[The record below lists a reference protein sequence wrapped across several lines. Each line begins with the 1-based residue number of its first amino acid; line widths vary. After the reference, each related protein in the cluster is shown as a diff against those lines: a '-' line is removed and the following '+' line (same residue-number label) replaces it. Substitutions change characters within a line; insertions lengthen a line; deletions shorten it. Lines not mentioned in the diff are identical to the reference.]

1 MFYEIT
7 TRLTEVLAMIYT
19 SKLIVASVFLWAL
32 MPEPALADSMRCG
45 THLISSGGRHGP
57 GKYEVL
63 KKCGQPAER
72 SGDIWIYELPGGVRR
87 VVVFDANGSV
97 SRIESR

>member
-1 MFYEIT
+1 
-7 TRLTEVLAMIYT
+7 MICK
-19 SKLIVASVFLWAL
+19 SKLIVVSVFLSAL

-45 THLISSGGRHGP
+45 NHIISSGGLHGP

-63 KKCGQPAER
+63 KKCGEPAVR
-72 SGDIWIYELPGGVRR
+72 SGNTWIYEQHGGARS

-97 SRIESR
+97 SRIERR

>member
-1 MFYEIT
+1 
-7 TRLTEVLAMIYT
+7 MICK

-45 THLISSGGRHGP
+45 THIISSGGLHGP

-63 KKCGQPAER
+63 KKCGQPTAR
-72 SGDIWIYELPGGVRR
+72 SGDTWIYERPGGVKY
-87 VVVFDANGSV
+87 VVVFDASGYV
-97 SRIESR
+97 ARIG